1 MTTNTPEHPF
11 FRPAA
16 VAAASGT
23 KFAGAIVLAQPGPM
37 RIAACAAGAITIA
50 LALLLTCGHYTR
62 KVRVTGQMVP
72 AAGSIK
78 VVAPAFGRI
87 TRSLVEDGARV
98 AAGQALFEL
107 TAERASG
114 GGAVDERIDGL
125 LTVRRDE
132 REQTRQLQIDELKRR
147 AQALAAR
154 RDSIEAE
161 IATRSQE
168 IALQDAQVQHARD
181 KLQRYAKLAKRGFVS
196 RTQLDDVSAEL
207 AAQQARRKALE
218 GSLLSIRRDLL
229 DVQEEVR
236 GIDGKVALIASQA
249 RQDVAIVE
257 QEAAEHE
264 GRSRVRVVAPIA
276 GTVTAL
282 ASETGQTVPGGAPLA
297 TVLPTGSRLEARLLV
312 PSRGIAFVAV
322 GQHVLL
328 RVDAFPYQKFG
339 QIEAVVVAVE
349 QAPISDGAGAPT
361 LYRVTVRPDRQS
373 VLAYGHEQQFKTGMT
388 LEADILQD
396 RRRLIEWLVEPLV
409 SVAKGRAH

>member
-1 MTTNTPEHPF
+1 MTTNAPEQPF

-16 VAAASGT
+16 VGNAGGS
-23 KFAGAIVLAQPGPM
+23 KFAGAIVLAQPVPV
-37 RIAACAAGAITIA
+37 RVAACAAGVITVA
-50 LALLLTCGHYTR
+50 LAFLLTCGTYTR

-78 VVAPAFGRI
+78 VVAPSFGRI
-87 TRSLVEDGARV
+87 TRSLVADGV
-98 AAGQALFEL
+98 HVVSGQALFEL
-107 TAERASG
+107 TAVRASG

-154 RDSIEAE
+154 RGSIETE

-168 IALQDAQVQHARD
+168 IALQEAQVQHARD
-181 KLQRYAKLAKRGFVS
+181 KMQRYAKLAKRGFVS
-196 RTQLDDVSAEL
+196 RAQLDDVSAEL
-207 AAQQARRKALE
+207 AAKMARRKALE
-218 GSLLSIRRDLL
+218 GNLLSIRRELL

-236 GIDGKVALIASQA
+236 GVDGKVALIASQA
-249 RQDVAIVE
+249 RQDVAVVE

-264 GRSRVRVVAPIA
+264 GRSRVLVAAPIA

-282 ASETGQTVPGGAPLA
+282 TLETGQTVPGGAPLA

-312 PSRGIAFVAV
+312 PSRAIAFVAV
-322 GQHVLL
+322 GQQVLL

-339 QIEAVVVAVE
+339 QVEAVVTAVE

-361 LYRVTVRPDRQS
+361 LYRVTVRPARQS
-373 VLAYGHEQQFKTGMT
+373 VLAYGREQQFKAGMT

-396 RRRLIEWLVEPLV
+396 RRRVIEWLIEPLV
-409 SVAKGRAH
+409 SAANGRVH